1 MSNAIVPE
9 IVGHTEILEG
19 SPMTEQEQKELIE
32 TQTICIT
39 ASKGIMERQLIRGE
53 ALLRIS
59 RNKLYRGINGGRTWD
74 EYLKEESTKL
84 TGDPD
89 PITPQTARNW
99 RAFYLFR
106 NEILLKANP
115 GLVLPTASKQVRP
128 LIGEISAD
136 PESAI
141 EIWKA
146 ACSMAGAKKVPS
158 FAQVQDVYL
167 RTRSKNQLEERGKR
181 QERANRAVF
190 DSFKEYNRDVQD
202 NSEEKSQDE
211 YKTPV
216 WELEREEGEIDIY
229 AECKKLSQAIH
240 HAEESLISLHGIL
253 YHQLNTYGSP
263 YIETMKQ
270 FDAGVYSVSDI
281 EDKIAAL
288 NSQTK
293 YLVELL
299 EKDLGPN
306 DLVSEI
312 EVEPMPTRDS
322 FKGV

>member
-32 TQTICIT
+32 TQTICIA
-39 ASKGIMERQLIRGE
+39 ASKGIMERQLILGK
-53 ALLRIS
+53 ALFRIS
-59 RNKLYRGINGGRTWD
+59 RNKLYRGINGGRTW
-74 EYLKEESTKL
+74 EQYLKEESTEL
-84 TGDPD
+84 TGNPD
-89 PITPQTARNW
+89 PLKPDTARHL
-99 RAFYLFR
+99 RAFYQFR
-106 NEILLKANP
+106 NEILLESDP
-115 GLVLPTASKQVRP
+115 GLVLPTAAKQVRP
-128 LIGEISAD
+128 LIGEMSAN
-136 PESAI
+136 PKAAI

-167 RTRSKNQLEERGKR
+167 RTRSKKQLEERGER
-181 QERANRAVF
+181 QERSNGAVVE
-190 DSFKEYNRDVQD
+190 SFKKYNREVQD
-202 NSEEKSQDE
+202 KNQEEE

-216 WELEREEGEIDIY
+216 WQLERKEGDTDVC

-240 HAEESLISLHGIL
+240 NAEESLSSLHGIL
-253 YHQLNTYGSP
+253 YHQLNSYGSA

-270 FDAGVYSVSDI
+270 FDAGVYSVNDI

-299 EKDLGPN
+299 EKDLEPN

-312 EVEPMPTRDS
+312 EVEQMPTR
-322 FKGV
+322 

>member
-32 TQTICIT
+32 TQTICIA
-39 ASKGIMERQLIRGE
+39 ASKGIMERQLILGE
-53 ALLRIS
+53 ALSRIS
-59 RNKLYRGINGGRTWD
+59 RNKLYRGINGGRTW
-74 EYLKEESTKL
+74 EQYLKEESTKL
-84 TGDPD
+84 TGNPD
-89 PITPQTARNW
+89 PLKPDTARHL
-99 RAFYLFR
+99 RAFYQFR
-106 NEILLKANP
+106 NEILLESDP
-115 GLVLPTASKQVRP
+115 GLVLPTAVRQVRP
-128 LIGEISAD
+128 LIGEMSAN
-136 PESAI
+136 PKAAI

-167 RTRSKNQLEERGKR
+167 RTRSKKQLEERGER
-181 QERANRAVF
+181 QERSNGAVVE
-190 DSFKEYNRDVQD
+190 SFKKYNREVQD
-202 NSEEKSQDE
+202 KNQEEE

-216 WELEREEGEIDIY
+216 WELERKAGDTDVC

-240 HAEESLISLHGIL
+240 NAEESLSSLHGIL
-253 YHQLNTYGSP
+253 YHQLNSYGSA

-270 FDAGVYSVSDI
+270 FDAGVYSVNNI

-288 NSQTK
+288 DSQTK

-299 EKDLGPN
+299 DKDLEPN
-306 DLVSEI
+306 DLVSDIEI
-312 EVEPMPTRDS
+312 GKIPTR
-322 FKGV
+322 

>member
-32 TQTICIT
+32 TQTICIA
-39 ASKGIMERQLIRGE
+39 ASKGIMERQLILGE
-53 ALLRIS
+53 ALSRIS
-59 RNKLYRGINGGRTWD
+59 RNKLYRGINGGRTW
-74 EYLKEESTKL
+74 EQYLKEESTKL
-84 TGDPD
+84 TGNPD
-89 PITPQTARNW
+89 PLKPDTARHL
-99 RAFYLFR
+99 RAFYQFR
-106 NEILLKANP
+106 NEILLESDP
-115 GLVLPTASKQVRP
+115 GLVLPTAVRQVRP
-128 LIGEISAD
+128 LIGEMSAN
-136 PESAI
+136 PKAAI

-167 RTRSKNQLEERGKR
+167 RTRSKKQLEERGER
-181 QERANRAVF
+181 QERSNGAVVE
-190 DSFKEYNRDVQD
+190 SFKKYNREVQD
-202 NSEEKSQDE
+202 KNQEEE

-216 WELEREEGEIDIY
+216 WELERKAGDTDVC

-240 HAEESLISLHGIL
+240 NAEESLSSLHGIL
-253 YHQLNTYGSP
+253 YHQLNSYGSA

-270 FDAGVYSVSDI
+270 FDAGVYSVNDI

-299 EKDLGPN
+299 EKDLEPN

-312 EVEPMPTRDS
+312 EVEQMPTR
-322 FKGV
+322 

>member
-1 MSNAIVPE
+1 MSNAIIPE
-9 IVGHTEILEG
+9 IVGHTEVLEG
-19 SPMTEQEQKELIE
+19 SPMTDQEQKELIE
-32 TQTICIT
+32 TETSIK
-39 ASKGIMERQLIRGE
+39 ASFKGRMERDLAIGE
-53 ALLRIS
+53 GLLRIS
-59 RNKLYRGINGGRTWD
+59 RHKLYRGKDGGRTW
-74 EYLKEESTKL
+74 EQYLKEESPKL
-84 TGDPD
+84 TGNPD
-89 PITPQTARNW
+89 PLKVDKAMYLK
-99 RAFYLFR
+99 AFYRFR
-106 NEILLKANP
+106 NEILLESGH
-115 GLVLPTASKQVRP
+115 GLVLPTAPRQVRP

-136 PESAI
+136 SETAI

-146 ACSMAGAKKVPS
+146 ACSTAGTKKVPS
-158 FAQVQDVYL
+158 FSQVQDAYL
-167 RTRSKNQLEERGKR
+167 RTRSQKQLEERGRK

-202 NSEEKSQDE
+202 NSEEKSQEE

-216 WELEREEGEIDIY
+216 WELERKEGEIDIC

-240 HAEESLISLHGIL
+240 HAEESLISLHSIL

-263 YIETMKQ
+263 YIEAMKQ

-281 EDKIAAL
+281 EDKISSL

-299 EKDLGPN
+299 GKDLGPN

-312 EVEPMPTRDS
+312 EVEPMPTR
-322 FKGV
+322 

>member
-32 TQTICIT
+32 TQTICIA
-39 ASKGIMERQLIRGE
+39 ASKGIMERQLILGK
-53 ALLRIS
+53 ALFRIS
-59 RNKLYRGINGGRTWD
+59 RNKLYRGINGGRTW
-74 EYLKEESTKL
+74 EQYLKEESTEL
-84 TGDPD
+84 TGNPD
-89 PITPQTARNW
+89 PLKPDTARHL
-99 RAFYLFR
+99 RAFYQFR
-106 NEILLKANP
+106 NEILLESDP
-115 GLVLPTASKQVRP
+115 GLVLPTAAKQVRP
-128 LIGEISAD
+128 LIGEMSAN
-136 PESAI
+136 PKAAI

-167 RTRSKNQLEERGKR
+167 RTRSKKQLEERGER
-181 QERANRAVF
+181 QERSNGAVVE
-190 DSFKEYNRDVQD
+190 SFKKYNREVQD
-202 NSEEKSQDE
+202 KNQEEE

-216 WELEREEGEIDIY
+216 WELERKEGDTDVF

-240 HAEESLISLHGIL
+240 NAEESLSSLHGIL
-253 YHQLNTYGSP
+253 YHQLNSYGSA

-270 FDAGVYSVSDI
+270 FDAGVYSVNDI

-299 EKDLGPN
+299 EKDLEPN

-312 EVEPMPTRDS
+312 EVEQMPTR
-322 FKGV
+322 